1 MKYIYSMIT
10 EEVLEELRAIV
21 GSDSVST
28 SDHEIE
34 GYSYDEMPLREPC
47 APQVIVKPA
56 DTAAISRLMKFA
68 GERNIPVVPRGAGT
82 GLSGG
87 CIPLYGG
94 IVLSLER
101 MTRIIEIDGENFVAV
116 VEPGVT
122 LSQLHTAVNQQGLY
136 YPLYPGEMEATI
148 GGNVA
153 TNAGGM
159 NAVKHGVTRHH
170 ILGVEAVLPN
180 GEIIRT
186 GGKFVKSSSGYDLTQ
201 LIIGSE
207 GTLAVVTEIMLKLS
221 TRPAKREV
229 LFVPFNDLQ
238 EAIDTVPEILMLP
251 VVPTGI
257 EFMEKGIVDIVER
270 YLQREIPYHQ
280 YPAFLMIIM
289 EGDSEEDIT
298 GYFSKV
304 ADLCRQHGAVEVML
318 PAGERAKRRLLEARE
333 SFYHAIKRYAP
344 LELADVVVPRSEI
357 ARFIKMVKEIAR
369 KYDVPVIAY
378 GHAGDG
384 NVHLHPLCVDM
395 DEAEWKR
402 RLPQVMNELFSTG
415 VSFGGAIS
423 GEHGIGFD
431 KKAYLPLQ
439 VTPPLLDLMKSIK
452 RTFDPNN
459 ILNPGKIFDL

>member
-1 MKYIYSMIT
+1 VKYTYDMIT

-21 GSDSVST
+21 GSNSVST
-28 SDHEIE
+28 SDHDIE
-34 GYSYDEMPLREPC
+34 GYSYDEMPLQEPC
-47 APQVIVKPA
+47 TPQVVVRPA
-56 DTAAISRLMKFA
+56 ETAAIARLMKFA
-68 GERNIPVVPRGAGT
+68 SERKIPVVPRGAGT
-82 GLSGG
+82 GVSGG

-101 MTRIIEIDGENFVAV
+101 MDRIIEIDRENFVAV

-170 ILGVEAVLPN
+170 VLGVEAVLPT

-207 GTLAVVTEIMLKLS
+207 GTLAVVTEVILKLS

-238 EAIDTVPEILMLP
+238 DAIDTVPEILMLP

-257 EFMEKGIVDIVER
+257 EFMEKGIIDIVER

-280 YPAFLMIIM
+280 YPAFLMVIM
-289 EGDSEEDIT
+289 EGSSDEEIT
-298 GYFSKV
+298 EYFSKV
-304 ADLCRQHGAVEVML
+304 AELCRQHGAVEVMI

-357 ARFIKMVKEIAR
+357 ARFVKRVKEIAR
-369 KYDVPVIAY
+369 KYDMPVIAY

-402 RLPQVMNELFSTG
+402 RLSQVMNELFSAG
-415 VSFGGAIS
+415 VSFGGAVS

-431 KKAYLPLQ
+431 KKVYLPLQ
-439 VTPPLLDLMKSIK
+439 VAPPLLDLMKSIK

-459 ILNPGKIFDL
+459 ILNPGKIFDI